1 MKPTDNTGNKILEV
15 IENAGRFNHWMYQT
29 IQPFLQG
36 NILEIGS
43 GIGNISAFFLTDN
56 ATITLSDTDVF
67 YIQKLKNK
75 FYSFQNLN
83 GVLLIDIQDPCF
95 ETTYDLIKEQYDSI
109 FLLNVLEHVA
119 DDTAA
124 LKNCRF
130 LLKPGGT
137 LLILTPAYSLLYS
150 SLDKALGHYRRYTKS
165 QLNYLLQMNNLV
177 PKKSFYFNALGIVA
191 WLYGKILRLK
201 TIPATEMGL
210 FNKITPFAK
219 FIDKI
224 MFRKIGLSVLIAG
237 EKK

>member
-1 MKPTDNTGNKILEV
+1 LEPSDNTGNKILEV
-15 IENAGRFNHWMYQT
+15 IEDAGKFNHWMYQT

-56 ATITLSDTDVF
+56 ATITLSDTDAF
-67 YIQKLKNK
+67 YKEKLKNK
-75 FYSFQNLN
+75 FHSFQNLK
-83 GVLLIDIQDPCF
+83 GVFLIDIQDPCF
-95 ETTYDLIKEQYDSI
+95 ETTYDSMKEQYDSI

-119 DDTAA
+119 DDNAA

-130 LLKPGGT
+130 LLKPGGS
-137 LLILTPAYSLLYS
+137 LLILTPAYSFLYS
-150 SLDKALGHYRRYTKS
+150 TLDKALGHYRRYTRSRLSS
-165 QLNYLLQMNNLV
+165 QLQVNNLV

-191 WLYGKILRLK
+191 WFYGKVLRLK

-210 FNKITPFAK
+210 FNKATPLAK
-219 FIDKI
+219 LIDKI
-224 MFRKIGLSVLIAG
+224 MFRKIGLSVLIVG